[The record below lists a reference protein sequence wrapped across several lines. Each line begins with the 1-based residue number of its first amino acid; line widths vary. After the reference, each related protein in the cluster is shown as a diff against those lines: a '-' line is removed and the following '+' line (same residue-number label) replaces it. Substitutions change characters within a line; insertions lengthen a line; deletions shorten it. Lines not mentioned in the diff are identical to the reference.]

1 MRVCKGNRR
10 PQTSQSLRAML
21 LEPCYTN
28 PTDREEVGFGNTL
41 LAKLLSIYREKK
53 VLGKGHL
60 NWIFPS
66 LFFPIDFQ

>member
-1 MRVCKGNRR
+1 
-10 PQTSQSLRAML
+10 ML